1 MWLHSLP
8 FEVVSVLL
16 SKALILSLMHVDV
29 ERTEALSLSGKK
41 KHFLDLENSVL
52 ILSGFS
58 FFFLWLPFQI
68 LPHCTGKEWK
78 RILELCRHIIR
89 QNILEVIYAMFFI
102 AINYL
107 YKTQG
112 CEGIL
117 SDVVI
122 LLWRG
127 FSLLPIRAM
136 ELLRERK
143 KGDKM

>member
-1 MWLHSLP
+1 
-8 FEVVSVLL
+8 
-16 SKALILSLMHVDV
+16 
-29 ERTEALSLSGKK
+29 
-41 KHFLDLENSVL
+41 
-52 ILSGFS
+52 
-58 FFFLWLPFQI
+58 
-68 LPHCTGKEWK
+68 
-78 RILELCRHIIR
+78 
-89 QNILEVIYAMFFI
+89 MFFI

-117 SDVVI
+117 LDLVI
-122 LLWRG
+122 MLWRG

>member
-1 MWLHSLP
+1 
-8 FEVVSVLL
+8 
-16 SKALILSLMHVDV
+16 MHVDV
-29 ERTEALSLSGKK
+29 KRTEALSLSGKK
-41 KHFLDLENSVL
+41 KHFLDLENSEL

-89 QNILEVIYAMFFI
+89 QNIWEVMYAMFFI
-102 AINYL
+102 AVSYL

-117 SDVVI
+117 LDLVI
-122 LLWRG
+122 MLWRG
-127 FSLLPIRAM
+127 FSLLPFWAM